1 MATQAQ
7 EFYHL
12 GVSQKDRTQCWK
24 RYLALWGGGVLALSL
39 IISGSLVATKVLA
52 GSDHSHHEV
61 NQGATQKHS
70 HGKSMEGAHSHG
82 DGKHGTQNSHAEKSH
97 HNHFMKTV
105 KHDGG
110 GNGIQYD
117 LTFKA
122 GESMATKPVKLSF
135 KPIRVNNPDA
145 RVPLAVVHEKKIHLL
160 IVSKDLS
167 YFAHEHPVE
176 KQDGY
181 YVWNHTF
188 PKGGEYVLFADYTP
202 IGVHEKVKRC
212 DILVTPY
219 HPHDGELPVGAAVKN
234 QDLTWEENG
243 YRVSLATQNG
253 SGSFKANT
261 PVVLKATV
269 TKNGKAVTDLSPFLG
284 ALAHMAIFSKDTKDF
299 LHVHPLEGSGQGPEI
314 LLATN
319 FTNPGL
325 YKIWMGFNHKNKI
338 QTSAFVVKAK

>member
-1 MATQAQ
+1 MTTQAQ
-7 EFYHL
+7 KFYHL

-39 IISGSLVATKVLA
+39 IISGSLVTTKVLA
-52 GSDHSHHEV
+52 GSDQSRHESD
-61 NQGATQKHS
+61 QGATQKHS

-82 DGKHGTQNSHAEKSH
+82 DGKHGTHNYHAEKSH

-122 GESMATKPVKLSF
+122 GELLAAKPIKLSF
-135 KPIRVNNPDA
+135 KPIRGSNPDA

-176 KQDGY
+176 QQDGY

-188 PKGGEYVLFADYTP
+188 PKGGKYVLFADYTP
-202 IGVHEKVKRC
+202 IGGHNKVKRI
-212 DILVTPY
+212 DIIITPY
-219 HPHDGELPVGAAVKN
+219 HPHDVEHLAGAAVKN

-253 SGSFKANT
+253 SGSFNANT
-261 PVVLKATV
+261 PVVLRATV

-284 ALAHMAIFSKDTKDF
+284 ALAHMVLISKDTKEF
-299 LHVHPLEGSGQGPEI
+299 LHVHPLEGVGLGPDI

-325 YKIWMGFNHKNKI
+325 YKIWIGFNHKNKI

>member
-52 GSDHSHHEV
+52 GSDRSHHEV

-70 HGKSMEGAHSHG
+70 HGKSMAGAHSPG
-82 DGKHGTQNSHAEKSH
+82 DGKHGDINSHEEKSH

-122 GESMATKPVKLSF
+122 GELMAAKPIKLSF
-135 KPIRVNNPDA
+135 KPIRVNNPYA

-160 IVSKDLS
+160 VVSKDLS

-176 KQDGY
+176 QQDGY

-261 PVVLKATV
+261 TVVLKANV

-284 ALAHMAIFSKDTKDF
+284 ALAHMAIISKDTKDF